1 MNLLADL
8 PAARSAEETTLLQQ
22 GTQVR
27 IERIVSHGQSSPPG
41 FWYDQ
46 PDHEWVLVLK
56 GHGVIEFA
64 DGRTVTLA
72 AGDTLAI
79 PAGTR
84 HRVAATA
91 TDRPTVWLA
100 VFHR

>member
-8 PAARSAEETTLLQQ
+8 PGNKGAEETTLLQQ
-22 GTQVR
+22 GAQVR

-46 PDHEWVLVLK
+46 PDHEWVLVLT

-64 DGRTVTLA
+64 DGRIVTLA
-72 AGDTLAI
+72 TGDTLAI
-79 PAGTR
+79 PAGAR

-91 TDRPTVWLA
+91 TDEPTVWLA
-100 VFHR
+100 VFHH